1 MLSARDVLNG
11 FLFFFETMRLNEIDR
26 FLRIQKVFVN
36 LG

>member
-11 FLFFFETMRLNEIDR
+11 FLFFFSMRLNEIDR
-26 FLRIQKVFVN
+26 FLRIQEVFVN